1 MAGIAMPMK
10 LRIAGVLIAAGLLVE
25 LVSLRWSHPLAFML
39 FLSGGGALIVGGVLF
54 YLFSLVSLPRQRRSN

>member
-1 MAGIAMPMK
+1 MAEMVMLK
-10 LRIAGVLIAAGLLVE
+10 RLRIAGILIAAGLLVE

-54 YLFSLVSLPRQRRSN
+54 YLFSLVSLPRQRRSD